1 MNNNKVII
9 LNNGIKM
16 PAVGFGTWPLK
27 GESCANAV
35 TTAIEKGYRLIDTAA
50 RYENEEA
57 VGKGIKQAKVN
68 RSQLFITSKLRG
80 AAHGYQSTLDAFYQT
95 LEKLQLDYLD
105 LYLIHWPLPQK
116 NLYVETWKA
125 FITLY
130 NKGLIKAIGVSNFK
144 IAHLQRLIDETAVI
158 PAVDQIQLS
167 PYLPQSEMR
176 QWLKKYNITC
186 QDWSPLGRGSL
197 LLDDPILL
205 KLATKHR
212 KTTAQVVLRWHLQL
226 GNSVIP
232 KSSNPLRMTENLNI
246 FDFCLD
252 KEDMLLIATLDKYIP
267 PEQEP
272 DTYSE
277 E

>member
-1 MNNNKVII
+1 MNTKLIA
-9 LNNGIKM
+9 LNNGVKI
-16 PAVGFGTWPLK
+16 PAVGFGTWPLI
-27 GESCANAV
+27 GEACTNAV
-35 TTAIEKGYRLIDTAA
+35 ATAIEKGYRLIDTAA

-57 VGKGIKQAKVN
+57 VGKGIKQSKVN
-68 RSQLFITSKLRG
+68 RSELFITSKLRG

-144 IAHLQRLIDETAVI
+144 IAHLCRIIDETNVI
-158 PAVDQIQLS
+158 PAVNQIQLS
-167 PYLPQSEMR
+167 PYLPQTETR
-176 QWLKKYNITC
+176 QWLNRYNITC
-186 QDWSPLGRGSL
+186 QDWSPLGRGSGL
-197 LLDDPILL
+197 LNTPILL
-205 KLATKHR
+205 KLAAKHG
-212 KTTAQVVLRWHLQL
+212 KTTAQIVLRWHLQL

-232 KSSNPLRMTENLNI
+232 KSSNPLRMVENLNI
-246 FDFCLD
+246 FDFSLD
-252 KEDMLLIATLDKYIP
+252 KEDMLLISTLDKHIAP
-267 PEQEP
+267 TQDP

>member
-27 GESCANAV
+27 GESCTNAV

-57 VGKGIKQAKVN
+57 VGRGIKQAKVN

-167 PYLPQSEMR
+167 PYLPQSEMC